1 MTTLN
6 KINIS
11 KNAESIIEDYHAP
24 EFVSEVVTVRN
35 NILNLTEVPSEDY
48 SVEIE
53 DFTEVTDFDLLQ
65 LMIYSMLIINK
76 DTLH

>member
-1 MTTLN
+1 MTVLN

-11 KNAESIIEDYHAP
+11 KNAESIIEEYHTP
-24 EFVSEVVTVRN
+24 EFISEVVTVRN

-53 DFTEVTDFDLLQ
+53 DYTEVTDFD
-65 LMIYSMLIINK
+65 
-76 DTLH
+76 